1 MTHCDVLICGTG
13 SFAARIA
20 FDLAATTNSPMHVT
34 IAGRNRALGLV
45 LLGLVVLFFA
55 ITIAKMG

>member
-1 MTHCDVLICGTG
+1 MTRMDPNTPD
-13 SFAARIA
+13 SMEQRKRI
-20 FDLAATTNSPMHVT
+20 